1 MATRR
6 EPRFK
11 LCRHLGVN
19 VCGHPKALKRSDVK
33 KNAAASAARTGQK
46 VSQYALQLM
55 EKQKIKAY
63 YGIFERQF
71 ARYFDIA
78 KKSNDTTGT
87 ALLRALECRLD
98 NLVYRIGFARSIR
111 QARQLVSHGHILVN
125 GSKVDIPS
133 YGVKVNDTISLKEKT
148 RTNPLV
154 ETNFNGFV
162 SFNVPYIEKDKDH
175 FSAKL
180 VREPMREEL
189 PIEVNEILAVELY
202 SK

>member
-11 LCRHLGVN
+11 LSRHLGVN
-19 VCGHPKALKRSDVK
+19 VCGHPKAMKRVDTK
-33 KNAAASAARTGQK
+33 KPARGGQK

-63 YGIFERQF
+63 YGILERQF
-71 ARYFDIA
+71 ARYFKIA
-78 KKSNDTTGT
+78 KKSTEMTGV
-87 ALLRALECRLD
+87 ALLKNLECRLD

-111 QARQLVSHGHILVN
+111 QARQMVSHGHILLN
-125 GSKVDIPS
+125 GVKVDIPS
-133 YGVKVNDTISLKEKT
+133 CNVKVNDVISLKEKS
-148 RTNPLV
+148 RTN
-154 ETNFNGFV
+154 ETFQNNFQGLA
-162 SFNVPYIEKDKDH
+162 SFSVPYLEKDKNQ

-180 VREPMREEL
+180 IREPMREEL

>member
-19 VCGHPKALKRSDVK
+19 VCGHPKALKRSDTK
-33 KNAAASAARTGQK
+33 KNAAASAARAGQK
-46 VSQYALQLM
+46 VSQYALQLV

-71 ARYFDIA
+71 ARYFDLA
-78 KKSNDTTGT
+78 KKSQDTTGT

-98 NLVYRIGFARSIR
+98 NLVYRTGFARSIR

-125 GSKVDIPS
+125 GEKVDIPS
-133 YGVKVNDTISLKEKT
+133 YGVKVNDVISLKEKT

-162 SFNVPYIEKDKDH
+162 SFCVPYFEKD
-175 FSAKL
+175 
-180 VREPMREEL
+180 
-189 PIEVNEILAVELY
+189 
-202 SK
+202 

>member
-11 LCRHLGVN
+11 LSRHLGVN
-19 VCGHPKALKRSDVK
+19 VCGHPKAMKRVDTK
-33 KNAAASAARTGQK
+33 KPARGGQK

-63 YGIFERQF
+63 YGILERQF
-71 ARYFDIA
+71 ARYFKIA
-78 KKSNDTTGT
+78 KKSTEMNGV
-87 ALLRALECRLD
+87 ALLKNLECRLD

-111 QARQLVSHGHILVN
+111 QARQMVSHGHILLN
-125 GSKVDIPS
+125 GVKVDIPS
-133 YGVKVNDTISLKEKT
+133 CNVKVNDVISLKEKS
-148 RTNPLV
+148 RTN
-154 ETNFNGFV
+154 ETFQNNFQGLA
-162 SFNVPYIEKDKDH
+162 SFSVPYLEKDKNQ

-180 VREPMREEL
+180 IREPMREEL

>member
-11 LCRHLGVN
+11 LSRHLGVN
-19 VCGHPKALKRSDVK
+19 ICGHPKALKRVDSK
-33 KNAAASAARTGQK
+33 KPMRGNQK
-46 VSQYALQLM
+46 VSEYGLQLL

-63 YGIFERQF
+63 YGILERQF

-78 KKSNDTTGT
+78 KKSHEMTGV
-87 ALLRALECRLD
+87 ALLKTLECRLD

-111 QARQLVSHGHILVN
+111 QARQLVNHGHILVN

-133 YGVKVNDTISLKEKT
+133 FGVKVNDVISLKEKT
-148 RTNPLV
+148 RTNQV
-154 ETNFNGFV
+154 FQDNFEGLV
-162 SFNVPYIEKDKDH
+162 SFNVPYLEKNKGQ
-175 FSAKL
+175 FSATL
-180 VREPMREEL
+180 IREPQREEL

>member
-6 EPRFK
+6 EPRVK
-11 LCRHLGVN
+11 LSRHVGVN
-19 VCGHPKALKRSDVK
+19 VCGHPKAMKRVDTK
-33 KNAAASAARTGQK
+33 KPARGGQK

-63 YGIFERQF
+63 YGILERQF
-71 ARYFDIA
+71 ARYFKIA
-78 KKSNDTTGT
+78 KKSTEMTGV
-87 ALLRALECRLD
+87 ALLKNLECRLD

-111 QARQLVSHGHILVN
+111 QARQMVSHGHILLN
-125 GSKVDIPS
+125 GVKVDIPS
-133 YGVKVNDTISLKEKT
+133 CNVKVNDVISLKEKS
-148 RTNPLV
+148 RTN
-154 ETNFNGFV
+154 ETFQNNFQGLA
-162 SFNVPYIEKDKDH
+162 SFSVPYLEKDKNQ

-180 VREPMREEL
+180 IREPMREEL

>member
-19 VCGHPKALKRSDVK
+19 VCGHPKAMKRVDTK
-33 KNAAASAARTGQK
+33 KPMRGGQK
-46 VSQYALQLM
+46 VSEYGLQLL

-63 YGIFERQF
+63 YGILERQF
-71 ARYFDIA
+71 ARYFEIA
-78 KKSNDTTGT
+78 KKSPEMTGV
-87 ALLRALECRLD
+87 ALLKNLECRLD

-111 QARQLVSHGHILVN
+111 QARQIVSHGHVLVN
-125 GSKVDIPS
+125 DVIA
-133 YGVKVNDTISLKEKT
+133 LKEKS
-148 RTNPLV
+148 RTNALFQDNFQGLV
-154 ETNFNGFV
+154 A
-162 SFNVPYIEKDKDH
+162 FNVPYIEKNKEQ

-180 VREPMREEL
+180 IREPMREEL
-189 PIEVNEILAVELY
+189 PIDVNEILAVELY

>member
-11 LCRHLGVN
+11 LSRHLGVN
-19 VCGHPKALKRSDVK
+19 ICGHPKALKRAESK
-33 KNAAASAARTGQK
+33 KPMRGGGQK
-46 VSQYALQLM
+46 VSEYGQQLL

-63 YGIFERQF
+63 YGIMERQF

-78 KKSNDTTGT
+78 KKSSEMTGA
-87 ALLRALECRLD
+87 ALLKTLECRLD
-98 NLVYRIGFARSIR
+98 NLVYRIGFSRSIR

-125 GSKVDIPS
+125 GMKVDIPS
-133 YGVKVNDTISLKEKT
+133 YNVKVNDVIALKEKS
-148 RTNPLV
+148 RTNQVLQD
-154 ETNFNGFV
+154 NFQGLV
-162 SFNVPYIEKDKDH
+162 SFSLPYIEKNKDQ

-180 VREPMREEL
+180 VREPQRHEL

>member
-11 LCRHLGVN
+11 LCRRLGVN
-19 VCGHPKALKRSDVK
+19 VCGHPKAMKRVDSK
-33 KNAAASAARTGQK
+33 RPMRGQK
-46 VSQYALQLM
+46 VSEYGLQLL

-71 ARYFDIA
+71 ARYFNMA
-78 KKSNDTTGT
+78 KKSPEMTGV
-87 ALLRALECRLD
+87 ALLKNLECRLD

-111 QARQLVSHGHILVN
+111 QARQLVNHGHILVN

-133 YGVKVNDTISLKEKT
+133 YGVSVGDVISLKEKS
-148 RTNPLV
+148 RSNQLV
-154 ETNFNGFV
+154 QDNFQGLA
-162 SFNVPYIEKDKDH
+162 SFNVPYIEKNLEQY
-175 FSAKL
+175 SGKL
-180 VREPMREEL
+180 IREPLREEL
-189 PIEVNEILAVELY
+189 PIDVNEILAVELY